1 MARFAPAG
9 DIDASIVPFLA
20 NKGMCIKEIEEM
32 LNKQSGFLGL
42 AGQIDCRAISQNAA
56 NADKDSI
63 LALQVFV
70 RRIRHYLGAYFFQ
83 LGGQVDAIVFSA
95 GIGENSSEIRQTV
108 CSGLEWAG
116 IKLDMVKNQE
126 AKACDKPVPI
136 HHDTSDVAVYV
147 LPTDEELS
155 IAEQTL
161 AMIE

>member
-1 MARFAPAG
+1 MAWVSSAG

-20 NKGMCIKEIEEM
+20 SKGIGMEEIEDI
-32 LNKQSGFLGL
+32 LNKKSGFLGL
-42 AGQIDCRAISQNAA
+42 AGQIDCRAVSENAA
-56 NADKDSI
+56 KADEDSI
-63 LALQVFV
+63 LALKIFV

-95 GIGENSSEIRQTV
+95 GIGENSSEIRQAV

-116 IKLDMVKNQE
+116 IKLDTIKNQE
-126 AKACDKPVPI
+126 ARAFDMPVPI
-136 HHDTSDVAVYV
+136 HDDTSDVAVYV

-161 AMIE
+161 ELIE